1 MSASPSAQSFAVGAT
16 AVKVIENDDAAA
28 SGEDR
33 RVSYEISNLGS
44 ETVYV
49 GGPNVTTS
57 SGAPLPAGSARAFS
71 LRLGGQVW
79 AVSATEGQ
87 DVRVLKVP

>member
-1 MSASPSAQSFAVGAT
+1 MSASPTATAHAVGTT

-28 SGEDR
+28 SGADG
-33 RVSYEISNLGS
+33 RVSFEVSNLGS
-44 ETVYV
+44 ATVYV
-49 GGPNVTTS
+49 GGPTVTTS
-57 SGAPLPAGSARAFS
+57 SGAPLYAGSARTFS

-79 AVSATEGQ
+79 AVSASAGQ

>member
-1 MSASPSAQSFAVGAT
+1 MSASPSASAYSVGAT
-16 AVKVIENDDAAA
+16 AVKVIENSDAAA
-28 SGEDR
+28 SGVDG
-33 RVSYEISNLGS
+33 RVSYEIANLGS
-44 ETVYV
+44 ATVYV
-49 GGPNVTTS
+49 GGSTVTTS
-57 SGAPLPAGSARAFS
+57 SGAPLPAGSARSFS

>member
-1 MSASPSAQSFAVGAT
+1 MSASPTASAFSVGAT
-16 AVKVIENDDAAA
+16 SVKVIENNNAAA
-28 SGEDR
+28 SGIDG
-33 RVSYEISNLGS
+33 RVSFEIANLGS
-44 ETVYV
+44 ATVYV

-57 SGAPLPAGSARAFS
+57 SGAPLPAGSARSFS